1 MSAAGVCLFAYMQ
14 YLLCSFVPYW
24 QSSDWE
30 PTLDFLAAGLIGTSA
45 VFYSLWVYSLY
56 RSGNFPHM
64 FHLGLTVAA
73 NGTRIFRLLALS
85 GSLMAWRAVHAQ
97 VRVSARMVM
106 QRFGERLREAPP
118 LDPAMATTPT

>member
-1 MSAAGVCLFAYMQ
+1 MCLFVYMQ

-24 QSSDWE
+24 HSSDWE

-56 RSGNFPHM
+56 RSGNFPHLS
-64 FHLGLTVAA
+64 HLGLTVAA
-73 NGTRIFRLLALS
+73 HGTRIFRLLAIS
-85 GSLMAWRAVHAQ
+85 GSLMAWRAVHTQ
-97 VRVSARMVM
+97 VRLSARVLM

-118 LDPAMATTPT
+118 PDPAAATTPS

>member
-1 MSAAGVCLFAYMQ
+1 MLAQ
-14 YLLCSFVPYW
+14 YLLCSLVPYW
-24 QSSDWE
+24 ESSEWA
-30 PTLDFLAAGLIGTSA
+30 TSLDFLAAGLIGTSA

-56 RSGNFPHM
+56 HSGNFTHM
-64 FHLGLTVAA
+64 FLLGLTVVA

-97 VRVSARMVM
+97 VRLSARVLM

-118 LDPAMATTPT
+118 PDPAAATTPS